1 MIETTASK
9 RHSTRPQQQT
19 HQTVYRK
26 IDIRPLKTF
35 AFKELPKNLP
45 LRKVLLAERDILK
58 TQEFLAKMET
68 WLNLMKTTTTNSKN
82 PLKTVNDVE

>member
-1 MIETTASK
+1 VIETTASK

-45 LRKVLLAERDILK
+45 LRKVLLAERGILE

-68 WLNLMKTTTTNSKN
+68 WLNLMKTTTTNFEKSIEDGK
-82 PLKTVNDVE
+82 